1 VADDSKTQ
9 APTGKKLDDARA
21 KGDVPMA
28 PEMRHA
34 IMFTAAIVA
43 ATGMGATALSR
54 ITPLLVGMWSQADDL
69 RLQPDNAQYLAAEVM
84 AAAAR
89 AIAPL
94 IAMLVIFALLTGF
107 SQGLPTLS
115 WSRVGL
121 KWSKLSPVA
130 GLGRILGMSAIVEF
144 GKTLLKL
151 VAVITIA
158 LLVVSPKAVG
168 LEQLIGSDP
177 GSIGTT
183 ATAFVTAMLKAV
195 MILVAAIALFDL
207 LYQRF
212 AFFKRMRMSLQEVKD
227 EHKQSEGDPAIKG
240 RIRSIGIQRARRRM
254 MAAVPTASVVITNPT
269 HYAIALKY
277 DHGAMMAPIVVAKGA
292 DAIAFKI
299 REVARAAGVPIVE
312 SPVLA
317 RAIFANVEI
326 DHPIPTEHYAAVAE
340 IIGYILKIAGRR

>member
-1 VADDSKTQ
+1 MADDSKTQ

-34 IMFTAAIVA
+34 IMFAAAAVVTAS
-43 ATGMGATALSR
+43 MGATALAR
-54 ITPLLVGMWSQADDL
+54 ATPLLVGLWRRADDFHL
-69 RLQPDNAQYLAAEVM
+69 VPSNAQGFATGLMFATAM
-84 AAAAR
+84 

-94 IAMLVIFALLTGF
+94 MALLFAFAVLTGF

-121 KWSKLSPVA
+121 KWSKISPIA
-130 GLGRILGMSAIVEF
+130 GFGRLFGLQSIVEF
-144 GKTLLKL
+144 SKTLLKL
-151 VAVITIA
+151 LAVITIA
-158 LLVVSPKAVG
+158 LLVVAPQAVG
-168 LEQLIGSDP
+168 LVQLMDTDP
-177 GSIGTT
+177 GAIGTT
-183 ATAFVTAMLKAV
+183 AAGIVTAMVKAV
-195 MILVAAIALFDL
+195 LILVGAIAVFDL

-212 AFFKRMRMSLQEVKD
+212 SFFKRMRMSLQEVKD
-227 EHKQSEGDPAIKG
+227 EAKQSEGDPAIKA

-254 MAAVPTASVVITNPT
+254 MAAVPGASVIITNPT
-269 HYAIALKY
+269 HFAVALKY

-292 DAIAFKI
+292 DAVAFKI
-299 REVARAAGVPIVE
+299 REVARAANVPIVE

-317 RAIFANVEI
+317 RAIYAGVEI

-340 IIGYILKIAGRR
+340 IIGYILRVARAR